1 MKVQEC
7 KKRHSLKKDNTT
19 FTMLTDQ
26 ARVQK
31 KQSDK
36 KQNINEKQTW
46 PTNTRTEVDSKR
58 KKKNTKM
65 TILSRKLTSQ
75 ATQTKESKQTGTN

>member
-7 KKRHSLKKDNTT
+7 KKRHSFKRTT
-19 FTMLTDQ
+19 QPLLLTDQ

-36 KQNINEKQTW
+36 NKTSMKSKLDR
-46 PTNTRTEVDSKR
+46 PTLAPRLTAKR